1 MTIPVGT
8 APNAAAVTRNLIT
21 EHGMITMEQ
30 VRAHALTYA
39 DLPTRDAQ
47 NAVQMYACLTESF
60 SKEAKIKLR
69 SDLEQARV
77 GPNSTPSGPL
87 LLKLFIIKSTTDTRS
102 TMAYVRRNLATLD
115 IQMKKL
121 GNNVE
126 KFNDYVKLQMN
137 DLSARGSNIDDAY
150 IVTNLFLAYL
160 SVDDRTFRAYVTK
173 QQDDY
178 NDNVKDFTVQSLMGL
193 ALNKYKTL
201 VESENWEAPT
211 ADSQIVALTARL
223 ASLEKKKTSPAP
235 KKGKD
240 LLGETKKKKGG
251 PNDTPRKNDKK
262 WAWKD
267 KKPKD
272 NESKTKKVDGK
283 TYHWCPKHKAWTI
296 HSPAEC
302 KKGSTEGHA
311 RDQDTASTSN
321 STSSA
326 SSAKVLKLSNALV
339 SIIEDDDK

>member
-77 GPNSTPSGPL
+77 GPNNTPSGPL
-87 LLKLFIIKSTTDTRS
+87 LLKLFIIKSTTNTRS

-137 DLSARGSNIDDAY
+137 NLSARGSNINNAY

-160 SVDDRTFRAYVTK
+160 SVDDRTFWAYVTK

-211 ADSQIVALTARL
+211 ADSQIVALMARL
-223 ASLEKKKTSPAP
+223 TSLEKKKTSPAP

-240 LLGETKKKKGG
+240 LSGETKKKKGG

-272 NESKTKKVDGK
+272 GESKTKKVDGK

-296 HSPAEC
+296 HLPAEC

-311 RDQDTASTSN
+311 RDQDTAPTSN

-339 SIIEDDDK
+339 SIIEDDNK